1 MQIREYM
8 YIFLPAFI
16 DKSWAF
22 WVSKY
27 KSPSSTP
34 FPLSY
39 SISFQNIWW
48 FMIPVVA
55 TKVTEGDE
63 VKKRAKEKCRMEVTH
78 IPFFLPISHF
88 PLLIDFRVLF

>member
-1 MQIREYM
+1 
-8 YIFLPAFI
+8 
-16 DKSWAF
+16 
-22 WVSKY
+22 
-27 KSPSSTP
+27 
-34 FPLSY
+34 
-39 SISFQNIWW
+39 
-48 FMIPVVA
+48 MIPVVA